1 MYAYK
6 VIFSDASQYKYFDVD
21 ASNFNYNLFI
31 GFSKF
36 ADQVENTFELVFGDA
51 GYKNGIS

>member
-31 GFSKF
+31 GFSMF

>member
-1 MYAYK
+1 MYIYK

-31 GFSKF
+31 GFSMF
-36 ADQVENTFELVFGDA
+36 GDQVENTFELVFGD
-51 GYKNGIS
+51 GDDNNGIS

>member
-1 MYAYK
+1 MYIYK

-21 ASNFNYNLFI
+21 ASNFNMNLFI

-36 ADQVENTFELVFGDA
+36 ADQVENTFELVFGD
-51 GYKNGIS
+51 GDDNNGIS